1 MGSSSDKAIDMEGD
15 RDRSLERIENRLD
28 LILQDKRLDAFNRR
42 QELRARLNGCIL
54 ATEKAL
60 TDKRAYEQSKQDK
73 QDLQK
78 DIENR
83 LKIEIAE
90 ETLGDKKRY
99 TNQEGRDS
107 ALAIKLNENIEY
119 QFLKKQYI
127 EIMTELAKTY
137 DLLEILKMKFRSAQ
151 AEVELEKLEV

>member
-1 MGSSSDKAIDMEGD
+1 MELSSDKTIDIERERDKNLGRMEGK
-15 RDRSLERIENRLD
+15 LD
-28 LILQDKRLDAFNRR
+28 LLIQDKRLDAFNRR
-42 QELRARLNGCIL
+42 QELRTRLNGCIL

-60 TDKRAYEQSKQDK
+60 TDKRVYEQSKQDK

-78 DIENR
+78 DIENKI
-83 LKIEIAE
+83 KIEIAE

-107 ALAIKLNENIEY
+107 ALAIRLNDHTEY

-127 EIMTELAKTY
+127 EVMTELTKTY
-137 DLLEILKMKFRSAQ
+137 DLLEILKMKFRQSQ
-151 AEVELEKLEV
+151 AEVELEKLEI